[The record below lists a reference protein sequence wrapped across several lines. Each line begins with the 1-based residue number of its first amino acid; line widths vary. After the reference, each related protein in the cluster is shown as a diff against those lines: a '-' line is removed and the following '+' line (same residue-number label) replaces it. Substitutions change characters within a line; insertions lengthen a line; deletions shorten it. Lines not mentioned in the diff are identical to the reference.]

1 MSNNQSA
8 GKIDSVIPV
17 KSFNSNSNSEW
28 TPVLQTFNPF
38 GPIAEMY
45 AKTLAYKIETK
56 RLDIELVR
64 IQSQANIAHNIIDK
78 TFKLKMEELQ
88 HRRIA
93 LIGFYGTVNNELKR
107 LHIERTKVLE
117 MAQLAQLKTFENG
130 LSLEER
136 QMYKEMSIEM
146 TRELPNFG
154 DKANQSLQQLVQAL
168 PPVEIAHSLL
178 EG

>member
-1 MSNNQSA
+1 MSNNQSP

-17 KSFNSNSNSEW
+17 KSFNSDSNAKW
-28 TPVLQTFNPF
+28 TPVLKTFDPF

-93 LIGFYGTVNNELKR
+93 LIGFSGTVNNELKR
-107 LHIERTKVLE
+107 FPDDTLAAIVILTDKLIMNDYQPEKSIDYLE
-117 MAQLAQLKTFENG
+117 K
-130 LSLEER
+130 S
-136 QMYKEMSIEM
+136 
-146 TRELPNFG
+146 
-154 DKANQSLQQLVQAL
+154 AL
-168 PPVEIAHSLL
+168 
-178 EG
+178 